1 MNQRKSFQRILSL
14 FVLCGVLFPLLTAA
28 QCLQN
33 ANIPF
38 PIKRD
43 FEFTVD
49 IDQAAAQSLGK
60 SGVQKTPEG
69 KIPQGA
75 PDVPV
80 PVDIEQLV
88 DLSDDSNVQK
98 YGSALKHVKVN
109 SVKVTALENTV
120 NVALPALTLKM
131 SDKDK
136 SNEQEVGSLR
146 SINPG
151 ETGAIDDM
159 IKTEAQKDAAG
170 RYIVKFAFNIK
181 ALSQYTLKAGMEV
194 PKGKIKLKISID
206 VVLSL
211 NPFSK

>member
-1 MNQRKSFQRILSL
+1 MTQRKPFQRIFSL
-14 FVLCGVLFPLLTAA
+14 VLLCSVLFPLLTAA

-33 ANIPF
+33 ANIPI

-43 FEFTVD
+43 FELDVD
-49 IDQAAAQSLGK
+49 IDKFASESLSK

-69 KIPQGA
+69 KIPDGA
-75 PDVPV
+75 PDVSV
-80 PVDIEQLV
+80 PVEVEQLV
-88 DLSDDSNVQK
+88 DLTDNPDVQK
-98 YGSALKHVKVN
+98 YGSALKHVKIN

-120 NVALPALTLKM
+120 NVALPTLTLKM

-151 ETGAIDDM
+151 ETGVIDDM

-170 RYIVKFAFNIK
+170 RYIVKFAFNLK
-181 ALSQYTLKAGMEV
+181 ALAQYTLKAGMKV
-194 PKGKIKLKISID
+194 PKGKMKLKISID

-211 NPFSK
+211 NPFAK